1 MPPAESVFL
10 RHEPCPACREHGLDL
25 DGDNL
30 ARYSDGHGYCHAC
43 GHYEK
48 TGGGEAHASPS
59 RARRM
64 SAEPF
69 TPLDVI
75 IKALKVRGITA

>member
-1 MPPAESVFL
+1 MSPAESVFL

-48 TGGGEAHASPS
+48 RKEVKPMHPHRG
-59 RARRM
+59 R
-64 SAEPF
+64 
-69 TPLDVI
+69 DV
-75 IKALKVRGITA
+75 